1 MVTGI
6 GIVLLSLVLVSFRG
20 FARLGGGI
28 LSLGLVLLFT
38 NSVYRSEMRRFNRNI
53 RDDLTRV
60 KADNRLVN
68 RIGNYG
74 MDELFWTN
82 FGLFICRLCL
92 KLLCFKLT
100 KY

>member
-6 GIVLLSLVLVSFRG
+6 GIVLLSLVLVSFPG

-60 KADNRLVN
+60 K
-68 RIGNYG
+68 
-74 MDELFWTN
+74 
-82 FGLFICRLCL
+82 
-92 KLLCFKLT
+92 LT
-100 KY
+100 IVW